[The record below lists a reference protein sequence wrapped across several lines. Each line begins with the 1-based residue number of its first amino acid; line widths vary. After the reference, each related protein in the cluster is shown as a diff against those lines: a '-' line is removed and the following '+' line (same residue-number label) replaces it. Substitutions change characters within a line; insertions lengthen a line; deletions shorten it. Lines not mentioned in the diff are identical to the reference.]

1 SSQVCSRRLF
11 YRMFKMKAVYIISDN
26 QYFALGAAALIKHQQ
41 AIIVSPEEL
50 LNQNPGISSGDCYIF
65 VRNRVLH
72 RRLCC
77 YLKQTNCNLIFFLPG
92 LRYRSGT
99 KLLPCFW
106 PARISA
112 KSFRER
118 SAQVARYFSRSC
130 PENTT
135 LSGRARMSM
144 AAAGLERYM
153 RWVRARSI
161 SHQAAHSHHRAL
173 IKTVGI
179 ENVSIHTLFLS
190 EYIAASHIALS

>member
-1 SSQVCSRRLF
+1 
-11 YRMFKMKAVYIISDN
+11 MKAVYIISDN

-92 LRYRSGT
+92 
-99 KLLPCFW
+99 FW

-190 EYIAASHIALS
+190 EYIAASLIALS